1 MAITLSGTTG
11 INSPTTQ
18 LAGSTSGVVTLTGA
32 AVAGT
37 WTMTLPT
44 SGGTSGYVLGTD
56 GTGVTSWVA
65 QSGGGGGS
73 ISVSDEGSLLTS
85 GVTSFNFV
93 GAGVAATAVGNAVTV
108 TISGSG
114 GSSTGANIFLADY
127 FGGF

>member
-1 MAITLSGTTG
+1 MSITLNGTTG
-11 INSPTTQ
+11 ITTPADSFQ
-18 LAGSTSGVVTLTGA
+18 GSVSGVVKVQPA
-32 AVAGT
+32 SAAGT

-44 SGGTSGYVLGTD
+44 TAGTSGYVLSTD
-56 GTGVTSWVA
+56 GTGITSWVA

-85 GVTSFNFV
+85 AVTSFNFV